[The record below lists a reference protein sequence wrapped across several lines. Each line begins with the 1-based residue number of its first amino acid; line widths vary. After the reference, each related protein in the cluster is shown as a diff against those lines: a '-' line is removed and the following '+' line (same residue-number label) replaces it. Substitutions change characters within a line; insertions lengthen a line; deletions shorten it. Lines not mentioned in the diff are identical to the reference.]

1 MSRARTHLSWL
12 TIAIPIIVAA
22 WLSLDKIQN
31 GNVYLIRL
39 PFDRQPSDREIQEAA
54 EAARL
59 WKLPALMFLSLSSI
73 ALSSTVKAGPLEA
86 IGILRQRLAELL
98 RGRAVLCTLFAGA
111 CLADFLSTWWY
122 FHEYGMEDE
131 LHPGIKLVTYAW
143 GPSAGCLAA
152 KSIQAGLMLLV
163 CVLFPRIAGIA
174 LAITTVAYSCAAIW
188 NLGFI

>member
-22 WLSLDKIQN
+22 WLSLDRIQN
-31 GNVYLIRL
+31 GNFYLIRL
-39 PFDRQPSDREIQEAA
+39 PFDRQPSDREVQEAA

-73 ALSSTVKAGPLEA
+73 ALLSTAKAGPLEA
-86 IGILRQRLAELL
+86 IAVLRQRLAELV
-98 RGRAVLCTLFAGA
+98 RGRPILCAAFAVA

-122 FHEYGMEDE
+122 FHEFGLEDE

-152 KSIQAGLMLLV
+152 KSIQAGLVLLV

-174 LAITTVAYSCAAIW
+174 LLVTTAAYSCAAEW